1 MNGQLR
7 RTHNVHAFFLSM
19 RKELA
24 RNYQLYLLVLIPV
37 TYIILFHYVPM
48 YGIQIAFRDYRI
60 VDGFFG
66 SPWVGLKH
74 FQSFFRSYQ
83 FVRVLRNTFTISVY
97 TLAAGFPIPI
107 ILSLAINNA
116 RNVFLKKTVQ
126 MITYAPHFIS
136 TVVMA
141 GVIIQFLSLRFGI
154 VNVLLRSL
162 GGKGI
167 MFMGIPGLFSSIYV
181 WSGVWQEM
189 GWGSI
194 IYLSALSAVD
204 PSLHEAATVDG
215 ASRLK
220 RMIHIDIPGIL
231 PTIVI
236 LFILNTGRLLSVGFE
251 KALLLQNDMNQEA
264 SEIISTYVY
273 KVAIASNMPNYS
285 YGAAI
290 GVFNA
295 IINFILIITVNRI
308 ARSTGD
314 TSLW

>member
-1 MNGQLR
+1 MNGQLHR
-7 RTHNVHAFFLSM
+7 IRNMHAIILSM
-19 RKELA
+19 RKELL
-24 RNYQLYLLVLIPV
+24 RNYQLYLLVMLPV
-37 TYIILFHYVPM
+37 TYVILFHYVPM

-74 FQSFFRSYQ
+74 FRSFFRSYQ
-83 FVRVLRNTFTISVY
+83 FVRVLRNTLTISVY

-107 ILSLAINNA
+107 ILALAINNA

-126 MITYAPHFIS
+126 MVTYAPHFIS

-141 GVIIQFLSLRFGI
+141 GVIIQFLSLRYGI
-154 VNVLLRSL
+154 VNVLLRSI

-204 PSLHEAATVDG
+204 QSLHEAATVDG

-273 KVAIASNMPNYS
+273 KVAIASNMPNFS

-295 IINFILIITVNRI
+295 IVNFILIVAVNRI

>member
-1 MNGQLR
+1 MNGHLHSKQ
-7 RTHNVHAFFLSM
+7 NIYAIFLST
-19 RKELA
+19 RKELS
-24 RNYQLYLLVLIPV
+24 RNYQLYLLVLLPV
-37 TYIILFHYVPM
+37 TYIIIFHYVPM

-74 FQSFFRSYQ
+74 FRSFFRSYQ
-83 FVRVLRNTFTISVY
+83 FVRVLRNTLTISVY

-126 MITYAPHFIS
+126 MVTYAPHFIS

-141 GVIIQFLSLRFGI
+141 GVIIQFLSLRYGI
-154 VNVLLRSL
+154 VNVLLRSV

-167 MFMGIPGLFSSIYV
+167 MFMGMPALFSSIYV

-295 IINFILIITVNRI
+295 IVNFILIITVNRI